1 MSFIHWT
8 ILLSTMR
15 RNGLPELILHFFYAK
30 PSSCGP
36 LDKNKQFQ
44 KFSPKSQVS
53 YYLSVQQSG
62 MVLEV
67 EAEELM

>member
-1 MSFIHWT
+1 MLCSIH
-8 ILLSTMR
+8 
-15 RNGLPELILHFFYAK
+15 EE
-30 PSSCGP
+30 SSCGP

-44 KFSPKSQVS
+44 KFSPKSQAP

-62 MVLEV
+62 IGLEV